1 MIKKSQLGL
10 SVATAAL
17 VTGLATSA
25 NAGCAVDQSNVTC
38 SNDSTV
44 AEVNAALASVG
55 GSDVS
60 LTFETGSST
69 VRPGNDLMPTQAGA
83 IVIENAGDVG
93 VEAAPVGVFYIGDA
107 TEVANTFNLGNI
119 GSITGQVA
127 VFDVGGA
134 VDIKNSGLLA
144 GGVFVNTQG
153 AASLNSAGQID
164 SAGPQAVYLASRT
177 SADAVFNG
185 DVGDAATATTESDL
199 RDSVIQSQFLR
210 SEPATTETET
220 VDEVTTTTSTSGYTR
235 EGGTASAS
243 VGAGANTGSIF
254 AVGLDGV
261 SVDVNGAVGSETE
274 FDSVTASSNT
284 QKGST
289 VTVSQIDGTDSS
301 FVQSDTQTAIGSTAT
316 VMVGE
321 TGSVSGNVEANGLA
335 SADVDIAG
343 AVGNENFFSNVSARS
358 ENSNST
364 QVNAS
369 STTGTLS
376 ESSFAQTGES
386 VGGTASVSVT
396 ETGSVTGGVTARGF
410 AGADASVDGTV
421 GTEDNPS
428 FVSSVSTGSE
438 TTFAQE
444 STFDSDTGA
453 NKFSQASTGSST
465 GADASIAIGE
475 TGVVNGSADA
485 FANGNADVDNAGTVN
500 GSVFASASGS
510 DSSNGFSS
518 SSDGMGNSES
528 ADFSTSQST
537 GGSASIDNTASG
549 LIGLDATAPVLVRA
563 FGNESASVSNAGR
576 INGNVNADA
585 NGSASENA
593 NSNSFASSTDA
604 TSGTTTSVNESVRAE
619 SNTNLGGEA
628 SFANAAGGL
637 VTGRVDV
644 NGAGSAN
651 VVNEGAVIGQTSA
664 NSRATDRAFL
674 ETIVTTTVA
683 VPGVD
688 GGTTTT
694 RELQR
699 DQAQASSGGDVT
711 GIYAGTNGAVQFSP
725 FGGASDGSVFQSAD
739 GNSSAFVS
747 GTIFGSFSGNANGS
761 EFVSTFSD
769 SQVSTFDADGDQRSF
784 EREYTYAE
792 SSRQSDS
799 DSALV
804 VDGGE
809 ITGDASLFATGSAS
823 AQVANGGMIGGDLN
837 ATAQAFGGY
846 DYSQT
851 YSLEQTFDE
860 DGAFVGSNLLQVI
873 SETVEVNDGDVIV
886 AIDDGMIGGSVFMN
900 GAAGINSFS
909 LGADSSVGGVVSQ
922 RSRFSARA
930 YDQTNTSTTTATGST
945 STVDYAETLAASG
958 GDVQATVAGTI
969 GNGGV
974 DPEGYGDVANAGGT
988 SLALSTDAGNAQA
1001 TITGQVR
1008 NGIDIFASGSDSTF
1022 AYQQEREDG
1031 LLTASSEQRSSTA
1044 TGGTATLVVDANN
1057 RDLPA
1062 NFGDVRVIGQSGSRA
1077 SIGADSTVLAA
1088 TNGASMQVGGY
1099 FFDTTSTRDDEYTA
1113 GDRTGQTITSSRTGT
1128 GGAASLTND
1137 GRIGYDGGAA
1147 FDGDD
1152 ASVSVFSATQASA
1165 LNNGQIFGSIGAFSI
1180 YEDVTSTKTLTDIGD
1195 VTQVNTTTTTYSA
1208 TGGSAT
1214 VTNNGLVT
1222 GDASLAAIDGTLTN
1236 NGVLRGDV
1244 SLGDNVDNYTTRSV
1258 DTLTQ
1263 LGEEEVFDLADAIE
1277 QGYAVEQNGLLGGT
1291 IVVEGAFGS
1300 IDDTVRTSNITA
1312 DIALN
1317 SGSVTGGGVIA
1328 EYDEE
1333 TGERFTD
1340 TNVMLNGTG
1349 YLGLGSAAL
1358 TQLEDAFGD
1367 IDPGI
1372 SAAGDLMAFAG
1383 GARVLGVDT
1392 LTKTGSGAFLITGAA
1407 FGPVSNTNTVADYTL
1422 DIGTFAIN
1430 GGEIQLATIGDD
1442 SVFGIRGNLVNSAGL
1457 VLGSR
1462 VALPAPLFGTNAS
1475 VTAIDGVQVYQN
1487 GNFTQSEEAALSVG
1501 VTPTLVRVIDPS
1513 FSNISFSNNP
1523 LAVQTIGLGSG
1534 LFTTPQNAF
1543 GQAFANLG
1551 TGFLTID
1558 GDMNLAGTVQLVS
1571 PTSGLFTDGQ
1581 TVEIASVSGA
1591 VTSSASVV
1599 ANSSSNFV
1607 SFDLATRM
1615 EGGRTIVFASADRA
1629 GFETA
1634 GTNLNSVAAGSA
1646 LTAAFPDVVGSIVAG
1661 SNGGI
1666 GVNGDQF
1673 VLSQDLANVFVGF
1686 DTLLTMDQVGTALNE
1701 LASGEF
1707 YGSLTA
1713 LATTAP
1719 FVDAISSRRIPAG
1732 AKGFNLWF
1740 APTGRFAD
1748 FEGDSAVGSRSIET
1762 VNYGGSAG
1770 FGVATGN
1777 GELGAGLGYGRIE
1790 ANSESDVL
1798 QADADTVMVG
1808 AYVRQTFG
1816 NFSLGADFVYG
1827 WSNWNA
1833 SRVMP
1838 TLSREAASE
1847 FESTELRGNLRAEYM
1862 FDFGGGWVAPFGE
1875 LSFRRF
1881 NFDGFT
1887 EEGAGAVSLVVAK
1900 ANDTAFAPTA
1910 GLRAGTDFDT
1920 GMATLRPEV
1929 SVAYTFGDDDS
1940 AYRDVA
1946 YLAAP
1951 STVFRL
1957 QGVETDGYF
1966 TIGAGLFAD
1975 IDNNSGAFLRGSYAT
1990 GGNVD
1995 AASVNAGVTIGF

>member
-1 MIKKSQLGL
+1 MIKKSQLAL

-55 GSDVS
+55 GSDVN
-60 LTFETGSST
+60 LTFEAGSST

-93 VEAAPVGVFYIGDA
+93 VEAAPVGVFYIGDT
-107 TEVANTFNLGNI
+107 TEVANTFNLENI

-134 VDIKNSGLLA
+134 VDIRNSGLLA

-153 AASLNSAGQID
+153 AASLNSTGQID

-220 VDEVTTTTSTSGYTR
+220 VDGVTTTTSTSGYTR

-284 QKGST
+284 QEGST

-301 FVQSDTQTAIGSTAT
+301 FVQSDTQTAIGSTAS

-335 SADVDIAG
+335 SADVDIEG

-386 VGGTASVSVT
+386 VGGTASVFVT

-453 NKFSQASTGSST
+453 STFSQASTGSST

-537 GGSASIDNTASG
+537 GGSASIDNAASG

-593 NSNSFASSTDA
+593 NSNSFASTTDA
-604 TSGTTTSVNESVRAE
+604 TSGTTTSVNESGRAE
-619 SNTNLGGEA
+619 SNTNLGGDG

-851 YSLEQTFDE
+851 YNLEQTFDE
-860 DGAFVGSNLLQVI
+860 DGTFVGSDLVQIQSQTDL
-873 SETVEVNDGDVIV
+873 VNDGDVIV
-886 AIDDGMIGGSVFMN
+886 AIDDGMVGGSVFMN

-922 RSRFSARA
+922 RSRFSAGT